1 MPSVKAARFAAVANK
16 IKGAEVVY
24 RGTIALSILSILLSC
39 LALWRASSIHYIPH
53 SFLFFDSPALRTS
66 AHPVIAGSAPLGIK
80 LPKAGIVAKVSKRP
94 NEALQQPFVFDAD
107 LLAFNDVHGSD
118 NDVCGCSGDVLSS
131 SYTHSW
137 QQPQGESLNPA
148 P

>member
-1 MPSVKAARFAAVANK
+1 LR
-16 IKGAEVVY
+16 
-24 RGTIALSILSILLSC
+24 LLPTKSRVRNLFTAKQLHRQFFPFFSLV
-39 LALWRASSIHYIPH
+39 LALWRASSIHVPH
-53 SFLFFDSPALRTS
+53 SFLFFGRYSPALRTS